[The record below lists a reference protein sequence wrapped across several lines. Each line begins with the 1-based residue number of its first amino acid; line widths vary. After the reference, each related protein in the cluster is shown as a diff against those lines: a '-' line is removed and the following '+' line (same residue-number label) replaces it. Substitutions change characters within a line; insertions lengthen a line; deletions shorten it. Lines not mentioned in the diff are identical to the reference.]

1 MIQGFTAA
9 ASEKAAAMIQSNKGY
24 ISESLN
30 ILWTYGFII
39 SVGPDPCGTKYHTK
53 PHLDS

>member
-30 ILWTYGFII
+30 IFVDVWVHHQRWSRSLRDEIPYQTP
-39 SVGPDPCGTKYHTK
+39 S
-53 PHLDS
+53 